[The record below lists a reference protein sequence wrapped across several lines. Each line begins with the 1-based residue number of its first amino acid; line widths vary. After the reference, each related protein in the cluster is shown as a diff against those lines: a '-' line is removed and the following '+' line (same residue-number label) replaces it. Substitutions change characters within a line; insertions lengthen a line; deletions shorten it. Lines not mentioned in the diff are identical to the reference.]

1 MQRRV
6 LPLRAV
12 VAVVLL
18 VTVVPW
24 RLVVAGSRERRGRS
38 GESQSSR
45 GCGKHGGS
53 ARRTRSLE
61 HHTSLLE
68 LRQLPLAM
76 RNASVRIARILTL
89 GTPSSRAHPQRLLV
103 LIPDL
108 IATPASWL
116 GKDGQARKPP
126 PYGVMAPV
134 MWERVDAEKD
144 GAVPQDRGA
153 ETRFTATR

>member
-1 MQRRV
+1 MQRHV

-18 VTVVPW
+18 VTVMPW
-24 RLVVAGSRERRGRS
+24 RLVVAGSRESRGRS

-45 GCGKHGGS
+45 GPGKPGGS
-53 ARRTRSLE
+53 ARRTTSLE
-61 HHTSLLE
+61 HRLSLLD

-103 LIPDL
+103 LLPDR
-108 IATPASWL
+108 IAVPSELAWEGWSGEEAAT
-116 GKDGQARKPP
+116 
-126 PYGVMAPV
+126 YGEVAPV
-134 MWERVDAEKD
+134 MYR
-144 GAVPQDRGA
+144 
-153 ETRFTATR
+153 